1 MGNFAGEAQGVRSL
15 NKALLVLASFSPT
28 SRAAGAPLVLSPVTP
43 SIRHAS
49 EPLAEGPAPLMCCHL
64 SALVT
69 VMSEKVA
76 PSNISIAKRCEMIS
90 LFKGLRILG

>member
-15 NKALLVLASFSPT
+15 NKALSVLASFSPT
-28 SRAAGAPLVLSPVTP
+28 SRAAQPPFVLSPVAP
-43 SIRHAS
+43 FACHAS
-49 EPLAEGPAPLMCCHL
+49 EPLAEGPAPLMGCHL

-76 PSNISIAKRCEMIS
+76 PSNISIAKRCENDQS
-90 LFKGLRILG
+90 L